1 MKNVRKIRMNKT
13 LLVLIGL
20 TLGVFMQACGTDDE
34 PAVTP
39 TKTVNRSL
47 LNDKDWNYNGST
59 WHVFSSDGT
68 WNGDGT
74 WKWLGDSNSDSMEV
88 KSDLLGTSILYFDYI
103 EAKEMSC
110 GSIIGDRVTYT
121 SP

>member
-34 PAVTP
+34 PLVTP

-59 WHVFSSDGT
+59 WHVFDSDGT

-74 WKWLGDSNSDSMEV
+74 WKWIGDSNSDSMEV

-103 EAKEMSC
+103 EAKEMRC
-110 GSIIGDRVTYT
+110 GTVRPGTIYT
-121 SP
+121 NP